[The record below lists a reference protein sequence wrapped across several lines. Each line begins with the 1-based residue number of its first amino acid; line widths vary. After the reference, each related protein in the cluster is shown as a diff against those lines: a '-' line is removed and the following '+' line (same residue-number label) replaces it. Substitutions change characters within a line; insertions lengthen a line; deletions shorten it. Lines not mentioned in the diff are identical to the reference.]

1 MNKRTKETKGILQE
15 KQCKDPLHLRKDLN
29 LTRESN
35 AYWNSPEMSFL
46 NYDI

>member
-15 KQCKDPLHLRKDLN
+15 NQGKEPLHLWKDLN
-29 LTRESN
+29 LTHESN
-35 AYWNSPEMSFL
+35 AYWNSPEISFL